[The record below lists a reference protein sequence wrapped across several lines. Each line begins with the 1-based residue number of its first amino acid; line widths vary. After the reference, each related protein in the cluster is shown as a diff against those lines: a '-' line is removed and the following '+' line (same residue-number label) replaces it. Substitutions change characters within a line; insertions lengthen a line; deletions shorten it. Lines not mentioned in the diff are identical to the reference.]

1 MTLLEPAF
9 AHAEIE
15 AEPQFS
21 APPAL
26 PSDEWA
32 ERGNFWIAAAA
43 EQVPKRRK
51 RERSSTP
58 LILCGHG
65 VSLRV
70 EQGTLVIRDGF
81 THYPQEQAAHRFFPG
96 SRDIPTR
103 ILLLDG
109 SGTLSFDVLLWLSE
123 QGVAL
128 ARVKWT
134 GEVAAVA
141 SGTGFASDPEKVR
154 WQHEARADE
163 AKRIAFSADLIRRK
177 LVRAIETLRDSLP
190 ESRARTVAMDKLGA
204 ACERLSRDRFAAI
217 NDIRILEGE
226 CAARYFDAWQ
236 GLQMEWSGTARSPI
250 PDEWRGFTSR
260 SSLANG
266 TKPQNRC
273 ASHPINAMLNYA
285 YAVKLAQLQ
294 LEAIADGYDPT
305 IGIMHQARRG
315 KPSFAL
321 DMIEPHR
328 PAVDAILLEFVRA
341 RSFRKADFVIRPDGA
356 CRLSPQLARAV
367 AALISNDQSNRAT

>member
-9 AHAEIE
+9 AHAEIDW
-15 AEPQFS
+15 EPQIPS
-21 APPAL
+21 PPAKL
-26 PSDEWA
+26 PDEWA
-32 ERGNFWIAAAA
+32 ERGNFWIAAVA
-43 EQVPKRRK
+43 EQAPKRRK
-51 RERSSTP
+51 RERSSAP

-109 SGTLSFDVLLWLSE
+109 SGTLSFDVLSWLGE

-141 SGTGFASDPEKVR
+141 SGTGFAKDPEKLR
-154 WQHEARADE
+154 WQHETRADE
-163 AKRIAFSADLIRRK
+163 AKRIEFSSDLIRRK
-177 LVRAIETLRDSLP
+177 LLRAIETLRDSLP
-190 ESRARTVAMDKLGA
+190 ESRARTVAMDKLRVT
-204 ACERLSRDRFAAI
+204 CERLSRERFAAI

-236 GLQMEWSGTARSPI
+236 GLQMEWTGTARSPV

-273 ASHPINAMLNYA
+273 ASHPLNAMLNYA
-285 YAVKLAQLQ
+285 YAVTLAQLQ
-294 LEAIADGYDPT
+294 LEAIAGGYDPT

-321 DMIEPHR
+321 DMIEPQR
-328 PAVDAILLEFVRA
+328 PAVDEALLQFIRA
-341 RSFRKADFVIRPDGA
+341 RSFKRADFVIRPDGA

-367 AALISNDQSNRAT
+367 AALVS

>member
-1 MTLLEPAF
+1 MTLLEPVI
-9 AHAEIE
+9 AHAEIDW
-15 AEPQFS
+15 EPQIS
-21 APPAL
+21 SL
-26 PSDEWA
+26 PVKLPDEWA

-43 EQVPKRRK
+43 EQAPKRRK
-51 RERSSTP
+51 RERSSAP

-70 EQGTLVIRDGF
+70 EQCTLVIRDGF

-96 SRDIPTR
+96 SREIPTH

-109 SGTLSFDVLLWLSE
+109 SGTLSFDVLSWLGE

-154 WQHEARADE
+154 WQHETRADE
-163 AKRIAFSADLIRRK
+163 AKRIGFSADLIRRK
-177 LVRAIETLRDSLP
+177 LLRAIETLRDSFP
-190 ESRARTVAMDKLGA
+190 ESRARTVAMDKLA
-204 ACERLSRDRFAAI
+204 VTCERLSREQFAAI

-236 GLQMEWSGTARSPI
+236 GLQMEWSGTARSPV
-250 PDEWRGFTSR
+250 PDDWRRFTSR

-273 ASHPINAMLNYA
+273 ASHPLNALLNYA

-294 LEAIADGYDPT
+294 LQAIADGYDPT
-305 IGIMHQARRG
+305 LGIMHQTRRG

-321 DMIEPHR
+321 DMIEPLR
-328 PAVDAILLEFVRA
+328 PALDATVLEFVRA
-341 RSFRKADFVIRPDGA
+341 RSFRRADFVIRPDGA
-356 CRLSPQLARAV
+356 CRLSPQLARAI
-367 AALISNDQSNRAT
+367 AALAAS